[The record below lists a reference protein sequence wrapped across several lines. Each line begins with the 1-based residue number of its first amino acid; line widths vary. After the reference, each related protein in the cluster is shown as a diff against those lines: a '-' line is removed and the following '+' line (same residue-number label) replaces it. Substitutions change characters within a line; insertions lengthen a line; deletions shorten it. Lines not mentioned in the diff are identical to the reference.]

1 LDVNPTF
8 GVFFM
13 TKYSEDLRRQ
23 IVDRYLSGNGGT
35 KALAVE
41 YGVGRAVLRR
51 WIAAF
56 RAHGQQGLRKKYSTY
71 SALFKL
77 RVLEHMWRNG
87 LSHAQVSAVF
97 DLRGGSGVSRWERQ
111 YHEGGYVALEPRP
124 RGRRPKM
131 PEAKPTPTSVQ
142 DTTGST
148 DERTR
153 QELLDEN
160 EYLRA
165 EVAYLKKLQELRR
178 EKALAAKQP
187 KRRKS

>member
-23 IVDRYLSGNGGT
+23 IVDRYLAGDGGT
-35 KALAVE
+35 ESLAKE
-41 YGVGRAVLRR
+41 YGVGRGPLRR
-51 WIAAF
+51 WIAAY
-56 RAHGQQGLRKKYSTY
+56 RQHGQQGLSGKHSSYSAAFKLQVLERMWRDELSY
-71 SALFKL
+71 AQASALF
-77 RVLEHMWRNG
+77 
-87 LSHAQVSAVF
+87 
-97 DLRGGSGVSRWERQ
+97 DLRQAGALSRWERQ

-124 RGRRPKM
+124 KGRRPKM
-131 PEAKPTPTSVQ
+131 PEAKPTSAQQAIGP
-142 DTTGST
+142 T

-178 EKALAAKQP
+178 EQALAAKQP